1 MDPNSLAIEFICP
14 ICHKL
19 PIDPVLAEDGFIYC
33 KGCIGEIIDG
43 DDSQVISPMTG
54 EPMVISPMT
63 GEPMETTLIYSD
75 SVKETIRDL
84 TECEEL
90 EDGIKGAW
98 AAGKQCT
105 STGDRILDTKKKAK
119 HGDVEHMVI
128 LSLWYLFGEQDGVK
142 RDANKG
148 YNWCKLAAD
157 QGDMTGKAYQ
167 GYCLIRGLG
176 VERDWEDGYEL
187 LIEVASQQLN
197 VVGRDVAAYTLGC
210 CYQRGVY
217 GFKHDTKKA
226 KKWTDKVEFKPTH
239 DMFEILDAVEES
251 QIDDQTQFEND
262 QLRGSSLLFPD
273 GLAVA
278 DESFNTYSY
287 LSQLQLNEHDPRKNA
302 SGTKTLE
309 VDQCSLPS
317 LSTATTCST
326 STGYSAQSEELN
338 LAEKI
343 SDCRNLVRG
352 KTCSKGSCSKGVFNS
367 SSTLCLDCRKVVG
380 PK

>member
-1 MDPNSLAIEFICP
+1 VTSVNINTMDPNSLAIEFICP
-14 ICHKL
+14 ICHML

-33 KGCIGEIIDG
+33 KGCIGEIVDG
-43 DDSQVISPMTG
+43 GDSQ
-54 EPMVISPMT
+54 VISPMT

-75 SVKETIRDL
+75 TVKETIRDL

-128 LSLWYLFGEQDGVK
+128 LSRWYLFGEQDGVK

-197 VVGRDVAAYTLGC
+197 VVGRGKLVNILFYFNLLVPDIIL
-210 CYQRGVY
+210 
-217 GFKHDTKKA
+217 
-226 KKWTDKVEFKPTH
+226 TH
-239 DMFEILDAVEES
+239 RTRL
-251 QIDDQTQFEND
+251 N
-262 QLRGSSLLFPD
+262 
-273 GLAVA
+273 
-278 DESFNTYSY
+278 NC
-287 LSQLQLNEHDPRKNA
+287 QLQMLLHIHWAAATKEECMDLSMTRKRQK
-302 SGTKTLE
+302 SG
-309 VDQCSLPS
+309 Q
-317 LSTATTCST
+317 
-326 STGYSAQSEELN
+326 
-338 LAEKI
+338 I
-343 SDCRNLVRG
+343 R
-352 KTCSKGSCSKGVFNS
+352 
-367 SSTLCLDCRKVVG
+367 
-380 PK
+380 